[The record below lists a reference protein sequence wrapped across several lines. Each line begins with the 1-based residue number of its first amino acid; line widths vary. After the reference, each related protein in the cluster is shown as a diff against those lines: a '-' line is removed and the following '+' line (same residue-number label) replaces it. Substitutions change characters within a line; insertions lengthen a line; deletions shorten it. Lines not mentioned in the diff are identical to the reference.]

1 MSDNITR
8 STDSGISLTTNIHA
22 VADLLD
28 HAEPHIVLDKVAK
41 QVMMPKNKKTQ
52 IQFRRI
58 VTFSAAT
65 TPLTE
70 GVSPKA
76 TQFSYETVSATL
88 KQYGE
93 YVEITDVI
101 EDTAEDPVLADA
113 TTALG
118 ENLGRTRE
126 ALLYGVV
133 KAGTSVSYANDA
145 SRAAVNTAISVNG
158 LRNLARSLRA
168 NKAKPI
174 TRVLGSSQNYETKNV
189 EAAYVI
195 FCHTD
200 CMSDI
205 RNLPNFIPTADY
217 GKRELV
223 CDHEF
228 GSWEDFRF
236 VASADLAPFEDAGG
250 AKLGMVSTTGTSAD
264 VYPLIACGQD
274 AYAAVTLKGTKTSG
288 QNSVNLIVNPVSKAD
303 SSDPLAQKGTV
314 GWKTWF
320 AALITNESWIERYEV
335 AVTDL
340 AA

>member
-1 MSDNITR
+1 MTTTL
-8 STDSGISLTTNIHA
+8 STDTGISLSTNIHC
-22 VADLLD
+22 VAELLD
-28 HAEPHIVLDKVAK
+28 HAGPHIVLDTMAK
-41 QVMMPKNKKTQ
+41 QVMMPKNKKKT

-70 GVSPKA
+70 GVAPRA
-76 TQFSYETVSATL
+76 TQFSYETVNATL
-88 KQYGE
+88 KQFGE
-93 YVEITDVI
+93 YVEITDHI
-101 EDTAEDPVLADA
+101 EDTAEDPVLRDA

-126 ALLYGVV
+126 ALLYAVV
-133 KAGTSVSYANDA
+133 KGGMSVSYANGTGRGD
-145 SRAAVNTAISVNG
+145 VNTAISANG

-174 TRVLGSSQNYETKNV
+174 TRVLSSSQNYETKNV
-189 EAAYVI
+189 EASYVI

-205 RNLPNFIPTADY
+205 RNLPGFIQTADY
-217 GKRELV
+217 GKRDLV
-223 CDHEF
+223 SDHEF

-236 VASADLAPFEDAGG
+236 VASADLTPIADVG
-250 AKLGMVSTTGTSAD
+250 AAKGSMVSTTGTSAD
-264 VYPLIACGQD
+264 VYPMIAVGQD

-288 QNSVNLIVNPVSKAD
+288 QNSVSLIINPVGKAG

-320 AALITNESWIERYEV
+320 AALILNESWMERYEV

-340 AA
+340 AAA